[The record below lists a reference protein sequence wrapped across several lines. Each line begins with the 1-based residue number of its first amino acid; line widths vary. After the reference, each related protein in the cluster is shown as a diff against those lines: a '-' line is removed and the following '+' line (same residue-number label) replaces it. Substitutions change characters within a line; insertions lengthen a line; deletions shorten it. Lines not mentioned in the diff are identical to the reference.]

1 MGFGQTALLFSII
14 LSVLL
19 RLAIPT
25 GGVIFQNDA
34 LSTFVTA
41 DTTSTNQ
48 TNVHLSGTAFN
59 TIPQNSQST
68 SIQSGVSFGFTDPL
82 YLIFGIFKLL
92 INVLGAPAMI
102 FSVMG
107 LPPEFTLL
115 LGIPIAMI
123 QFLGILGL
131 MRGTFS
137 W

>member
-19 RLAIPT
+19 RLAIPN
-25 GGVIFQNDA
+25 GGAIFEKDA
-34 LSTFVTA
+34 LSTFV
-41 DTTSTNQ
+41 DTGTDANGHTDV
-48 TNVHLSGTAFN
+48 TLSNTAFGS
-59 TIPQNSQST
+59 IPQQSQST

-102 FSVMG
+102 FSLMG
-107 LPPEFTLL
+107 LPAEFTLL
-115 LGIPIAMI
+115 IGIPIAMI